1 MRRRSNEGALN
12 SLQGVDPGGL
22 EKLSPREEQVL
33 ALASTGLLD
42 KQIAVQMNVSLNT
55 LRTYWTRIRAKV
67 GEVPRSALAVSYVE
81 RRSNVGAVE
90 GASWH
95 IDLVEGI
102 MHYYGERDI
111 LPQGSISVEEML
123 ERFHPEDGPRVRSL
137 LQAVEEQ
144 DVPAFSFV
152 SRMITDK
159 GVELASAYVEVIRDE
174 TGRAIRLVGRHVPIM
189 NLTSSLS
196 GNFFIGSYERDLSNF
211 DLIVDDGFCAIY
223 RVDRNDPDLY
233 ETVISRLCP
242 DYREGARNATQLMID
257 EGRTNLRRTYQL
269 CFENGERLWA
279 SSALHLE
286 YVDEKP
292 VRLLMTVVAYQ

>member
-1 MRRRSNEGALN
+1 MHRRSNEGALN
-12 SLQGVDPGGL
+12 SLQGIDPSGL

-42 KQIAVQMNVSLNT
+42 KQIAVQMHVSLNT

-81 RRSNVGAVE
+81 RRSNNGAIE

-111 LPQGSISVEEML
+111 LPQGSITVEEML
-123 ERFHPEDGPRVRSL
+123 NRFHPEDAPRVRSL
-137 LQAVEEQ
+137 LLAVEEQ

-152 SRMITDK
+152 SRMITDQ
-159 GVELASAYVEVIRDE
+159 GIELASAYVEVIRDE
-174 TGRAIRLVGRHVPIM
+174 SGRAIRLVGRHVPIM

-196 GNFFIGSYERDLSNF
+196 GNVFVGSYERDLVTN
-211 DLIVDDGFCAIY
+211 DLVVDDGFCGIY
-223 RVDRNDPDLY
+223 RVQRDDPNLY
-233 ETVISRLCP
+233 ETIISRLCP
-242 DYREGARNATQLMID
+242 DYHEATRQAVQFMID
-257 EGRTNLRRTYQL
+257 EGRPNLRRTYQL
-269 CFENGERLWA
+269 CFDNGDRLWA
-279 SSALHLE
+279 SSALQLE
-286 YVDEKP
+286 FVDEKP